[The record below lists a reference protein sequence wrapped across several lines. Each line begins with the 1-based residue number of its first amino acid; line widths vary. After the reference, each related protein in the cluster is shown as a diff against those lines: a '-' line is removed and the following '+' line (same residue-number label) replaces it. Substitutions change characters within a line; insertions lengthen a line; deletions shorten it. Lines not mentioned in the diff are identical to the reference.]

1 MSDKKRQSLLKGLEA
16 DTTDSKKYVQS
27 SFKKSIEW
35 QQVSSIADRL
45 LIWCND
51 KSVREKIAKANL
63 PETNSKEVQN
73 VLLPK
78 AKDLGFSSEA
88 KGLFSDYKTSALRPD
103 YYCAIGTSGI
113 ILEVERGQT
122 TANNNDLRNFWK
134 CHICKEANYLF
145 LFVPKELRHNYEM
158 TPRNQYEKVKNRLES
173 FFTDENYTNVRG
185 LVIFGY

>member
-1 MSDKKRQSLLKGLEA
+1 MSDKKRQSLLKGLKA
-16 DTTDSKKYVQS
+16 DTTDSTKYVQS

-78 AKDLGFSSEA
+78 AQDLGFSSEA
-88 KGLFSDYKTSALRPD
+88 KGLFSDYKTNHENELNELIHDLGDIPIPIRYTPSWGNSSMGFQTEYIYP
-103 YYCAIGTSGI
+103 SGI
-113 ILEVERGQT
+113 HINWDKENK
-122 TANNNDLRNFWK
+122 NNNLLLK
-134 CHICKEANYLF
+134 
-145 LFVPKELRHNYEM
+145 
-158 TPRNQYEKVKNRLES
+158 
-173 FFTDENYTNVRG
+173 
-185 LVIFGY
+185 